1 MIDPPTQASGSEERR
16 VELEQTVDYAIQLLL
31 EEARSVGWT
40 SVEFLTAV
48 MDTADTRLSALEEQ
62 TRLDVPATDETS

>member
-1 MIDPPTQASGSEERR
+1 MIDPPTQAAGSEERR

-40 SVEFLTAV
+40 AAEFLTAV
-48 MDTADTRLSALEEQ
+48 MDTADNRLSTLEEQ
-62 TRLDVPATDETS
+62 PRLDDAATDDMA

>member
-1 MIDPPTQASGSEERR
+1 MIDPPTQAAGTEERR

-40 SVEFLTAV
+40 SAEFLTAV
-48 MDTADTRLSALEEQ
+48 MDAADARLSALEAQ
-62 TRLDVPATDETS
+62 TRLEVPVTDDLA

>member
-1 MIDPPTQASGSEERR
+1 MIDPPTQAAGSEERR

-40 SVEFLTAV
+40 SVEFLTAI
-48 MDTADTRLSALEEQ
+48 MATADVRLLALEEQ
-62 TRLDVPATDETS
+62 TRLDVPVTDETS